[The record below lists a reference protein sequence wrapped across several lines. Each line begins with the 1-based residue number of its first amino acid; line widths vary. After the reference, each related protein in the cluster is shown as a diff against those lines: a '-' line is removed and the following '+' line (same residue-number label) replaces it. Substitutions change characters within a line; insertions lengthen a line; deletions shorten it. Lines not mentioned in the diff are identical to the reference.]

1 MKKRGRKNLF
11 KYVAVIGLL
20 IFLHY
25 IKILAPIEEFIVALV
40 NPVATNLYSISTDV
54 RIAYNERSDK
64 RDLLEVLG
72 NYEQLVKDLTVENA
86 KLKSAVDEN
95 RKLREHLK
103 FLEKN
108 EHDFVLA
115 NVISGGIFLSS
126 NESDVNI
133 IIDKGSKDGLVFGL
147 AITDSSGV
155 IVGKIIEVKKEI
167 SKVSL
172 TTNADCKLAAAI
184 LLSSNEARTI
194 GITEG
199 ELGLTIKMN
208 FIPQKESIKEGDTV
222 ITSGLEEKIP
232 YGLVIG
238 KVMRVE
244 RDSNEVWQGV
254 VIEPLVHLDELKI
267 VSVIMP

>member
-1 MKKRGRKNLF
+1 M
-11 KYVAVIGLL
+11 
-20 IFLHY
+20 
-25 IKILAPIEEFIVALV
+25 
-40 NPVATNLYSISTDV
+40 ATNLYSISTNV

-64 RDLLEVLG
+64 RDLLDVI
-72 NYEQLVKDLTVENA
+72 NNHEQLVNKLTVENA
-86 KLKSAVDEN
+86 KLKGQVDEN

-108 EHDFVLA
+108 DLEFKLA

-133 IIDKGSKDGLVFGL
+133 IIDKGMNDGIVTGL
-147 AITDSSGV
+147 AVADSKGIV
-155 IVGKIIEVKKEI
+155 VGKIIEVKENI

-184 LLSSNEARTI
+184 LNSNEDSRTA

-199 ELGLTIKMN
+199 ELGLTIKMSY
-208 FIPQKESIKEGDTV
+208 IPQKENIKEGDTV
-222 ITSGLEEKIP
+222 VSSGLEEKIP

-244 RDSNEVWQGV
+244 KDSNEVWQGV
-254 VIEPLVHLDELKI
+254 VIEPLIHLDELKI
-267 VSVIMP
+267 VSVIIP